1 MARWVTLFS
10 ILLLLGG
17 CVEQTLT
24 VKTDPPG
31 ALVYMNDQ
39 EVGRTPFTRD
49 FTWYGNYDVEVRK
62 EGFETIKTTK
72 WIKAPA
78 YLWVPFD
85 LFSALMPFPVK
96 DHHDLFYELHARSS
110 EPVDAPSV
118 ISRAEDLKDQL
129 DSSKYTR
136 APGTQPATKRTT
148 KATTTPTTNP
158 ATRPMK

>member
-1 MARWVTLFS
+1 MARRATLVS
-10 ILLLLGG
+10 ILMLLGG

-62 EGFETIKTTK
+62 EGFTTLKTHQ
-72 WIKAPA
+72 WITAPA

-85 LFSALMPFPVK
+85 LFATLMPFQVK
-96 DHHDLFYELHARSS
+96 DHHDLFYALHPQAA
-110 EPVDAPSV
+110 EAVDPATV

-136 APGTQPATKRTT
+136 APSTQPATT
-148 KATTTPTTNP
+148 KST
-158 ATRPMK
+158 TRPKK